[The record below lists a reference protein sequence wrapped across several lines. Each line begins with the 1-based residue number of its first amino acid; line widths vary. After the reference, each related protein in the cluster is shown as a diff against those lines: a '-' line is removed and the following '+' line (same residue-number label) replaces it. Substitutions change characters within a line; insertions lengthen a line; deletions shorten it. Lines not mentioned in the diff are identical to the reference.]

1 MPKSF
6 RPSAHFTPAEP
17 PEPQSESAPAL
28 QLESLESR
36 TMLTVF
42 SVTNTNDGGA
52 GSLRDALTQSNNHA
66 GVDTIEFHIAS
77 SSKVIR
83 PSSPLPEVWDPAAID
98 GTTQAGYAG
107 KPLVQVDGANAGAK
121 ANGFKL
127 WGGSTLKG
135 LSVTNFAVDGVDL
148 LNRGKLA
155 GNVVRGMWI
164 GLDLAGNA
172 AGNHGQSLLIWKS
185 ANNVVGGINAGDRN
199 VISGSRNHGTLGVLI
214 IGAAATNNRI
224 EGNYIGTDPT
234 GTLARP
240 NAGTGVGIQDAPNNL
255 IARNLISGNGEDGIL
270 IFKSG
275 ATGNAVQGNLIG
287 TDASGTRAIPNGMYG
302 IEIQSAN
309 NAVGGKRG
317 RMLNVISGNAKAGVV
332 LWTAGATWNT
342 IRGNYIG
349 TNVRGTAKVAN
360 GEQGVA
366 LSGAS
371 GNAIRGN
378 LIAGNKLEGVGIF
391 TSGNNSVTWNTIGFS
406 ATGARLTNGTWAFTM
421 VGGSNLNLVTSNVIA
436 THPTALFQNSGAGNR
451 IVANTVR

>member
-6 RPSAHFTPAEP
+6 RPSAHFDPADPTEHEAQSP
-17 PEPQSESAPAL
+17 PDH

-42 SVTNTNDGGA
+42 TVTNTNDAGA

-66 GVDTIEFHIAS
+66 GVDTIAFNISAS
-77 SSKVIR
+77 TKVIR
-83 PSSPLPEVWDPAAID
+83 PASPLPEVWDPATID
-98 GTTQAGYAG
+98 GTTQPGFAG
-107 KPLVQVDGANAGAK
+107 KPLVQVDGTNAGTK

-127 WGGSTLKG
+127 WGGSTLRG

-148 LNRGKLA
+148 LSRGKLA

-164 GLDLAGNA
+164 GLNLAGQV
-172 AGNHGQSLLIWKS
+172 AGNYGQSLLIWKS
-185 ANNVVGGINAGDRN
+185 PNNVVGGINAADRN
-199 VISGSRNHGTLGVLI
+199 VISGSRSHGTLGVLI
-214 IGAAATNNRI
+214 MGSAATNNRI

-234 GTLARP
+234 GAFARP
-240 NAGTGVGIQDAPNNL
+240 NAGTGVGLQDAPNNV

-275 ATGNAVQGNLIG
+275 AKGNAVQGNLIG
-287 TDASGTRAIPNGMYG
+287 TDATGTRAIANGMYG

-349 TNVRGTAKVAN
+349 TNVRGTAKVGN

-366 LSGAS
+366 LSSAT

-378 LIAGNKLEGVGIF
+378 LIAGNKLEGVGVF
-391 TSGNNSVTWNTIGFS
+391 TSGNNSITWNTIGFS
-406 ATGARLTNGTWAFTM
+406 TTGSVLTNGTWAVTM
-421 VGGSNLNLVTSNVIA
+421 VGGSNQNLVGSNVIA
-436 THPTALFQNSGAGNR
+436 THPTALFENSGINR
-451 IVANTVR
+451 IVGNTVR